1 MRAFGRGAGVLLLAL
16 LLGLAASS
24 ASHAAE
30 AIGFVAGV
38 SGRADL
44 LRAGEVTWTAIAIDD
59 DVFDGDTLRTGPGAA
74 LKLVLVDDT
83 TLGLGEDTE
92 LLMENLVIG
101 PEALTE
107 PSILRQWSGQI
118 RTRVGEAFG
127 GTTRIEIH
135 TPTAIMGVKGTEG
148 TTRIDGGEQGA
159 PSDDGAE
166 EEISTLVRNW
176 EGGITAAMLNGI
188 ALPVPPGQCRIVY
201 IDRIGDATDCPGDFV
216 PVNVPGP
223 ARGELARL
231 QSDLLVGSGPPAVSA
246 GPDEVVGGSLPLDP
260 PDPVIEDR
268 TDADAFAGIG
278 GGNPLSDL
286 DFGFGET
293 PPDAGGN
300 PLDDLDFGFGETPPD
315 AGGNPLDD
323 LDFGFGETPPDV
335 GGNPLDDL
343 DFGFGEVPPDTP

>member
-16 LLGLAASS
+16 VLGLSASS
-24 ASHAAE
+24 TSHAAE

-44 LRAGEVTWTAIAIDD
+44 LRAGEVTWTAAAIDD

-83 TLGLGEDTE
+83 TLGLGAETE
-92 LLMENLVIG
+92 LLLENLVIG
-101 PEALTE
+101 PEALTV

-118 RTRVGEAFG
+118 RTHVGEAFG

-148 TTRIDGGEQGA
+148 TTRIDGGE
-159 PSDDGAE
+159 E

-188 ALPVPPGQCRIVY
+188 SLPVPPGQCRIVY
-201 IDRIGDATDCPGDFV
+201 LDRIGDATDCPGDFV
-216 PVNVPGP
+216 PVNVPAP

-231 QSDLLVGSGPPAVSA
+231 QIDLLVGGGPPAVSA
-246 GPDEVVGGSLPLDP
+246 GLDEGGPDQLVGGSLLIEP

-293 PPDAGGN
+293 PPDSGGN

-315 AGGNPLDD
+315 AGGNPVDD
-323 LDFGFGETPPDV
+323 LDFGS
-335 GGNPLDDL
+335 
-343 DFGFGEVPPDTP
+343 GEVPPDTP